1 MSKRWRRYL
10 RFFGPDVPADVDDEL
25 SFHLDMRARDY
36 AERGLDPSAAR
47 HAAEERF
54 GDVGRISEALRAHDQ
69 HLVHT
74 RNRRAMIDDLWQDF
88 FYALRSL
95 RRAPAFS
102 IVAVLTLALG
112 IGANTA
118 FFSVVDAL
126 LLRGLPY
133 PRSAELVSISGST
146 LAEFTRI
153 RALATSFSD
162 VAAYRATSVG
172 VSGDAEPERV
182 DAASVSAN
190 LLSLVGVRPELGR
203 TFAADENAPGRGNVA
218 VLSHGIWTRRFAAN
232 REILGKSVVIE
243 GTPYTIIG
251 VMPVDF
257 AFPDRGVQIWTPYE
271 TPAAGSGAFWGSGGY
286 RVVARLRDGVTISR
300 AQQEVRTLYAR
311 IGRENP
317 IWNPGPKYGTDAKV
331 AALQQTLVGSAR
343 TMLWLLLGVVAIV
356 LLIACANV
364 ANLLLVRATSRRRE
378 MAIRMALGG
387 GRRRLLR
394 QLLTESVV
402 LATLGGAAGIAFA
415 WWGVQGIR
423 SLLPEELARSARLQ
437 VDSRVLLFTA
447 LLVVATGL
455 LFGLLPALRT
465 SRAAVASLRDTSRSS
480 RGASNRRLAGVL
492 VSAEIGAAAMLVVA
506 ALLLI
511 RSVVAL
517 HRVDP
522 GFRTTSIVT
531 AQVHPPAKQYKQPG
545 AIAAFTDEVLRRTR
559 ALPGVDD
566 VAAADHVPLEDK
578 SYGIALRIEGQ
589 FEDIRGSLPM
599 SDHYDV
605 VSPEFFST
613 VGIAPVAGRGF
624 SATDRPG
631 APDVAIVNESFAR
644 HFWPGQSPVG
654 KRIGYPW
661 PSDWI
666 TIVGVVRDAKT
677 DSLTGAAGETI
688 YRPLAQAPP
697 TAVSFVV
704 RTSLDETALGASL
717 RDIVSRVD
725 SRAPVSRL
733 ATMRAIVDRSAGRQ
747 RFVMLL
753 LALFAGIAVALGV
766 VGIYGVMSYAVA
778 QRTSEIGIRMALG
791 ATPGDTLMLV
801 LREGLRLAA
810 AGLVVG
816 IVAAALSTRAL
827 AGMLYGVSPRD
838 PLVFVAVPF
847 GLAAIALLASYVP
860 ARRATAVDPTKALR
874 AD

>member
-1 MSKRWRRYL
+1 
-10 RFFGPDVPADVDDEL
+10 
-25 SFHLDMRARDY
+25 
-36 AERGLDPSAAR
+36 
-47 HAAEERF
+47 
-54 GDVGRISEALRAHDQ
+54 
-69 HLVHT
+69 
-74 RNRRAMIDDLWQDF
+74 
-88 FYALRSL
+88 
-95 RRAPAFS
+95 
-102 IVAVLTLALG
+102 LTLALG

-118 FFSVVDAL
+118 VFSVVDAL

-133 PRSAELVSISGST
+133 PRPTELVSVSGTT

-162 VAAYRATSVG
+162 VASYRGSSVG

-190 LLSLVGVRPELGR
+190 LLSLLGVTPELGR
-203 TFAADENAPGRGNVA
+203 TFVADENTPGRANVA
-218 VLSHGIWTRRFAAN
+218 VLSHGIWMRRFAGN
-232 REILGKSVVIE
+232 REILGKAVVIE
-243 GTPYTIIG
+243 GSPYTIVG

-257 AFPDRGVQIWTPYE
+257 AFPNRGVQIWTPFE
-271 TPAAGSGAFWGSGGY
+271 TPPAGSGAFWGSGGY
-286 RVVARLRDGVTISR
+286 NIVARLQGGVAISR
-300 AQQEVRTLYAR
+300 AQQEARTLYAR

-317 IWNPGPKYGTDAKV
+317 IWNPGPTYGTTAKV
-331 AALQQTLVGSAR
+331 SALQQTLVGSAR
-343 TMLWLLLGVVAIV
+343 TILWLLLGVVAIV

-387 GRRRLLR
+387 GRGRLLR
-394 QLLTESVV
+394 QLLTESIV
-402 LATLGGAAGIAFA
+402 LATMGGAAGVAFA

-437 VDSRVLLFTA
+437 VDGRVLAFTA

-455 LFGLLPALRT
+455 LFGLLPAVRT
-465 SRAAVASLRDTSRSS
+465 SRAAVASLRDTSRTS

-492 VSAEIGAAAMLVVA
+492 VSAEIGAAALLVVA

-531 AQVHPPAKQYKQPG
+531 ATVHPPTKQYKQPG

-566 VAAADHVPLEDK
+566 AAAVDHVPLEDK
-578 SYGIALRIEGQ
+578 SYGMALRIEGR
-589 FEDIRGSLPM
+589 FEDMRASLPM

-605 VSPEFFST
+605 VSPEYFT
-613 VGIAPVAGRGF
+613 TIGVALVAGRGF
-624 SATDRPG
+624 SMTDRAG
-631 APDVAIVNESFAR
+631 APDVAIVNETFAR
-644 HFWPGQSPVG
+644 HHWPSESAIG

-666 TIVGVVRDAKT
+666 TVVGVVRDVKA
-677 DSLTGAAGETI
+677 DSLTGVAGETV

-697 TAVSFVV
+697 SAVSFIV
-704 RTSLDETALGASL
+704 RTSLDAATLGGSL
-717 RDIVSRVD
+717 RDIVSGVD
-725 SRAPVSRL
+725 SRAPVSRV

-753 LALFAGIAVALGV
+753 LALFAAIAVALGV

-791 ATPGDTLMLV
+791 ATPGDALRLV
-801 LREGLRLAA
+801 LREGLRLAG
-810 AGLVVG
+810 AGLIAG
-816 IVAAALSTRAL
+816 LFAAALSTRAL
-827 AGMLYGVSPRD
+827 AGLLYGVSPRD
-838 PLVFVAVPF
+838 PLVFVAVPIC
-847 GLAAIALLASYVP
+847 LAAIALLASYVP
-860 ARRATAVDPTKALR
+860 ARRATSVDPTRALR